1 MLLPRAGGECCLGG
15 FSGAGIRKGKEF
27 QCNDNSGSE
36 GGYCGR
42 QRTIVEQDRTD
53 PVGVTW

>member
-1 MLLPRAGGECCLGG
+1 MLLRGAGWEYSLGG

-27 QCNDNSGSE
+27 QCNDNSESE
-36 GGYCGR
+36 GGYCDR
-42 QRTIVEQDRTD
+42 QRTIVEQDTTD